1 MSGETRIQNAKEK
14 ETKMEQEKL
23 LFTSESVTEGHP
35 DKMCDAI
42 SDAILDALMEQDPM
56 SRVACETASCTGFV
70 LVTGEITT
78 EAYVD
83 IQKIVRETVKE
94 IGYDKSEYGFDGNT
108 CAVMVA
114 IDEQSPDIAMGVDKS
129 LEAKKEAAE
138 NNMSEEELD
147 AIGAGDQGMMFGY
160 ATNETEEYMPY
171 PIYLAH
177 KLTRQLTRVRKDGT
191 LPYLRP
197 DGKSQ
202 VSVQYDEAGKP
213 IRLEAVVLSTQHD
226 PDVTQEQIHED
237 IKKYVFDPILPGEML
252 DEDTKY
258 FINPTGRFV
267 IGGPHGD
274 AGLTGRKIIV
284 DTYGGYARH
293 GGGAFSG
300 KDCTKVDRSAAYASR
315 YVAKN
320 IVAAGLA
327 DKCEIQLSYAIGVA
341 HPTSIRVDTFG
352 TGKLS
357 NAKLVEIIRDN
368 FDLRPAGII
377 KMLDLRRPIYKQT
390 AAYGHFGRND
400 LDLPWEKLDKVDDL
414 KKYLA

>member
-1 MSGETRIQNAKEK
+1 M
-14 ETKMEQEKL
+14 EKL

-42 SDAILDALMEQDPM
+42 SDAILDACMEQDPM

-78 EAYVD
+78 KAQLD
-83 IQKIVRETVKE
+83 IPSIVRKTVNE
-94 IGYDKSEYGFDGNT
+94 IGYNDAKTGFDGHT

-114 IDEQSPDIAMGVDKS
+114 LDQQSPDIAMGVDKA
-129 LEAKKEAAE
+129 LEAKE
-138 NNMSEEELD
+138 NKMSDEQLE

-160 ATNETEEYMPY
+160 ATNDTPELMPY
-171 PIYLAH
+171 PISLAH
-177 KLTRQLTRVRKDGT
+177 KLALQLTKVRKDGT
-191 LPYLRP
+191 LKYLRP
-197 DGKSQ
+197 DGKTQ
-202 VSVQYDEAGKP
+202 VSVEYDENGKP
-213 IRLEAVVLSTQHD
+213 KRLEAVVLSTQHD
-226 PDVTQEQIHED
+226 EDVTQEQGHED
-237 IKKYVFDPILPGEML
+237 IKKYVFDPILPTEL
-252 DEDTKY
+252 VDAETKF

-300 KDCTKVDRSAAYASR
+300 KDCTKVDRSAAYAAR

-327 DKCEIQLSYAIGVA
+327 EKCEIQLSYAIGVA
-341 HPTSIRVDTFG
+341 QPTSIMVDTFG

-357 NAKLVEIIRDN
+357 DEKLVEIVREN

-377 KMLDLRRPIYKQT
+377 KMLDLRRPIYRGT
-390 AAYGHFGRND
+390 AAYGHFGRTD
-400 LDLPWEKLDKVDDL
+400 LNLPWEATDKAETL
-414 KKYLA
+414 KKYL

>member
-1 MSGETRIQNAKEK
+1 MDKR
-14 ETKMEQEKL
+14 

-35 DKMCDAI
+35 DKVCDAI
-42 SDAILDALMEQDPM
+42 SDAILDACMEQDPM
-56 SRVACETASCTGFV
+56 SRVACETCCCTGFV

-78 EAYVD
+78 KAHLDV
-83 IQKIVRETVKE
+83 QKIVRETVDE
-94 IGYDKSEYGFDGNT
+94 IGYNRGKIGFDADT

-114 IDEQSPDIAMGVDKS
+114 LDQQSADIAMGVDKA
-129 LEAKKEAAE
+129 LEAKE
-138 NNMSEEELD
+138 NKMSDEELE

-171 PIYLAH
+171 PISLAH
-177 KLTRQLTRVRKDGT
+177 KLARQLTKVRKDGT

-202 VSVQYDEAGKP
+202 VSVEYDENGKP
-213 IRLEAVVLSTQHD
+213 LRLEAVVLSTQHD
-226 PDVTQEQIHED
+226 PDVSQERIHED
-237 IKKYVFDPILPGEML
+237 VKKYVFDPILPKELL
-252 DEDTKY
+252 DADTKY

-300 KDCTKVDRSAAYASR
+300 KDCTKVDRSAAYAAR
-315 YVAKN
+315 YAAKN

-327 DKCEIQLSYAIGVA
+327 EKCEIQLSYAIGVA
-341 HPTSIRVDTFG
+341 QPTSVMVDTFG
-352 TGKLS
+352 TGRLS
-357 NAKLVEIIRDN
+357 DEKLVEIIREN

-390 AAYGHFGRND
+390 AAYGHFGRHD
-400 LDLPWEKLDKVDDL
+400 LDLPWEKLDKVDAL
-414 KKYLA
+414 KEYL

>member
-1 MSGETRIQNAKEK
+1 M
-14 ETKMEQEKL
+14 EKL

-42 SDAILDALMEQDPM
+42 SDAILDACMEQDPM

-78 EAYVD
+78 KAQLD
-83 IQKIVRETVKE
+83 IPSIVRKTVNE
-94 IGYDKSEYGFDGNT
+94 IGYNDAKTGFDGHT

-114 IDEQSPDIAMGVDKS
+114 LDQQSPDIAMGVDKA
-129 LEAKKEAAE
+129 LEAKE
-138 NNMSEEELD
+138 NKMSDEQLE

-160 ATNETEEYMPY
+160 ATNETPELMPY
-171 PIYLAH
+171 PISLAH
-177 KLTRQLTRVRKDGT
+177 KLALQLTKVRKDGT
-191 LPYLRP
+191 LKYLRP
-197 DGKSQ
+197 DGKTQ
-202 VSVQYDEAGKP
+202 VSVEYDENGKP
-213 IRLEAVVLSTQHD
+213 KRLEAVVLSTQHD
-226 PDVTQEQIHED
+226 EDVTQEQIHED
-237 IKKYVFDPILPGEML
+237 IKKYVFDPILPIEL
-252 DEDTKY
+252 VDAETKF

-300 KDCTKVDRSAAYASR
+300 KDYTKVDRSAAYAAR

-327 DKCEIQLSYAIGVA
+327 EKCEIQLSYAIGVA
-341 HPTSIRVDTFG
+341 QPTSIMVDTFG

-357 NAKLVEIIRDN
+357 DEKLVEIVREN

-377 KMLDLRRPIYKQT
+377 KMLDLRRPIYRGT
-390 AAYGHFGRND
+390 AAYGHFGRTD
-400 LDLPWEKLDKVDDL
+400 LNLPWEATDKAEAL
-414 KKYLA
+414 KKYL

>member
-1 MSGETRIQNAKEK
+1 M
-14 ETKMEQEKL
+14 EKL

-42 SDAILDALMEQDPM
+42 SDAILDACMEQDPM

-78 EAYVD
+78 KAQLD
-83 IQKIVRETVKE
+83 IPSIVRKTVNE
-94 IGYDKSEYGFDGNT
+94 IGYNDAKTGFDGHT

-114 IDEQSPDIAMGVDKS
+114 LDQQSPDIAMGVDKA
-129 LEAKKEAAE
+129 LEAKE
-138 NNMSEEELD
+138 NKMSDEQLE

-160 ATNETEEYMPY
+160 ATNETPELMPY
-171 PIYLAH
+171 PISLAH
-177 KLTRQLTRVRKDGT
+177 KLALQLTKVRKDGT
-191 LPYLRP
+191 LKYLRP
-197 DGKSQ
+197 DGKTQ
-202 VSVQYDEAGKP
+202 VSVEYDENGKP
-213 IRLEAVVLSTQHD
+213 KRLEAVVLSTQHD
-226 PDVTQEQIHED
+226 EDVTQEQIHED
-237 IKKYVFDPILPGEML
+237 IKKYVFDPILPIEL
-252 DEDTKY
+252 VDAETKF

-300 KDCTKVDRSAAYASR
+300 KDCTKVDRSAAYAAR

-341 HPTSIRVDTFG
+341 QPTSIMVDTFG

-357 NAKLVEIIRDN
+357 DEKLVELVREN

-377 KMLDLRRPIYKQT
+377 KMLELRRPIYRGT
-390 AAYGHFGRND
+390 AAYGHFGRTD
-400 LDLPWEKLDKVDDL
+400 LNLPWEATDKAETL
-414 KKYLA
+414 KKYL

>member
-1 MSGETRIQNAKEK
+1 M
-14 ETKMEQEKL
+14 EKL

-42 SDAILDALMEQDPM
+42 SDAILDACMEQDPM
-56 SRVACETASCTGFV
+56 SRVACEAASCTGFV

-78 EAYVD
+78 KAQLD
-83 IQKIVRETVKE
+83 IPSIVRKTVNE
-94 IGYDKSEYGFDGNT
+94 IGYNDAKTGFDGHT

-114 IDEQSPDIAMGVDKS
+114 LDQQSPDIAMGVDKA
-129 LEAKKEAAE
+129 LEAKE
-138 NNMSEEELD
+138 NKMSDEQIE

-160 ATNETEEYMPY
+160 ATNETAELMPY
-171 PIYLAH
+171 PISLAH
-177 KLTRQLTRVRKDGT
+177 KLALQLTKVRKDGT
-191 LPYLRP
+191 LKYLRP
-197 DGKSQ
+197 DGKTQ
-202 VSVQYDEAGKP
+202 VSVEYDENGKP
-213 IRLEAVVLSTQHD
+213 KRLEAVVLSTQHD
-226 PDVTQEQIHED
+226 EDMTQEQIHED
-237 IKKYVFDPILPGEML
+237 IKKYVFDPILPQEL
-252 DEDTKY
+252 IDAETKF

-300 KDCTKVDRSAAYASR
+300 KDCTKVDRSAAYAAR

-327 DKCEIQLSYAIGVA
+327 DKWEIQLSYAIGVA
-341 HPTSIRVDTFG
+341 QPTSVMVDTFG
-352 TGKLS
+352 TGKVS
-357 NAKLVEIIRDN
+357 DEKLVEIVREN

-377 KMLDLRRPIYKQT
+377 KMLDLRRPIYRGT
-390 AAYGHFGRND
+390 AAYGHFGRTD
-400 LDLPWEKLDKVDDL
+400 LNLPWEATDKAEEL
-414 KKYLA
+414 KKYCEA

>member
-1 MSGETRIQNAKEK
+1 M
-14 ETKMEQEKL
+14 EKL

-42 SDAILDALMEQDPM
+42 SDAILDACMEQDPM

-78 EAYVD
+78 KAQLD
-83 IQKIVRETVKE
+83 IPSIVRKTVNE
-94 IGYDKSEYGFDGNT
+94 IGYNDAKTGFDGHT

-114 IDEQSPDIAMGVDKS
+114 LDQQSPDIAMGVDKA
-129 LEAKKEAAE
+129 LEAKE
-138 NNMSEEELD
+138 NKMSDEQLE

-160 ATNETEEYMPY
+160 ATNETSELMPY
-171 PIYLAH
+171 PISLAH
-177 KLTRQLTRVRKDGT
+177 KLALQLTKVRKDGT
-191 LPYLRP
+191 LKYLRP
-197 DGKSQ
+197 DGKTQ
-202 VSVQYDEAGKP
+202 VSVEYDENGKP
-213 IRLEAVVLSTQHD
+213 KRLEAVVLSTQHD
-226 PDVTQEQIHED
+226 EDVTQEQVHED
-237 IKKYVFDPILPGEML
+237 IKKYVFDPILPIEL
-252 DEDTKY
+252 VDAETKF

-300 KDCTKVDRSAAYASR
+300 KTVQRLTVPQLTQAR

-327 DKCEIQLSYAIGVA
+327 EKCEIQLSYAIGVA
-341 HPTSIRVDTFG
+341 QPTSIMVDTFG

-357 NAKLVEIIRDN
+357 DEKLVEIVREN
-368 FDLRPAGII
+368 F
-377 KMLDLRRPIYKQT
+377 
-390 AAYGHFGRND
+390 
-400 LDLPWEKLDKVDDL
+400 
-414 KKYLA
+414 